1 MASDPFFYSP
11 VTKRMGRI
19 NEFINMSGNVSPY
32 DLIES
37 ILLEQHVH
45 YYFRYG
51 LEEALQI
58 RSTFLSPPLCQ
69 KFHQNALHCVKAAL
83 EEVKFIW

>member
-51 LEEALQI
+51 LEEALWI
-58 RSTFLSPPLCQ
+58 KSTFIFSPLSEVPSKCTSLC
-69 KFHQNALHCVKAAL
+69 KSRCT
-83 EEVKFIW
+83 

>member
-19 NEFINMSGNVSPY
+19 NEFINMSGNVLTY

-37 ILLEQHVH
+37 ILLEQHIH

-51 LEEALQI
+51 LEKALWTRCASI
-58 RSTFLSPPLCQ
+58 S
-69 KFHQNALHCVKAAL
+69 
-83 EEVKFIW
+83 

>member
-11 VTKRMGRI
+11 MTKRMGRI

-37 ILLEQHVH
+37 ILLKQHVH
-45 YYFRYG
+45 YYLRYG
-51 LEEALQI
+51 LEKALQI
-58 RSTFLSPPLCQ
+58 RSSR
-69 KFHQNALHCVKAAL
+69 
-83 EEVKFIW
+83 

>member
-37 ILLEQHVH
+37 ILLKQHVH

-51 LEEALQI
+51 LEANLWI
-58 RSTFLSPPLCQ
+58 KSTIGFPLLCQ
-69 KFHQNALHCVKAAL
+69 KFRQNVLHCVKADAL
-83 EEVKFIW
+83 K

>member
-11 VTKRMGRI
+11 VTKRIGRI

-51 LEEALQI
+51 LEEAQWI
-58 RSTFLSPPLCQ
+58 RGTFISLFPLPSIRISI
-69 KFHQNALHCVKAAL
+69 KMHL
-83 EEVKFIW
+83 II